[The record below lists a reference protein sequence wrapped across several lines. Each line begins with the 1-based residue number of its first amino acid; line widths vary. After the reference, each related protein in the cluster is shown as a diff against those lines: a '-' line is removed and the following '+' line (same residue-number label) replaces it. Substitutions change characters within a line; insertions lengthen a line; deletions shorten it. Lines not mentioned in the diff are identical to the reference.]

1 MLKIGEFYEANK
13 IAELAGVKG
22 ARGLQ
27 CGIFVNDN
35 NKTTILIQTISKE
48 GMTENYPNKWDE
60 ESIGVLHYCGTN
72 KGQTKDIPK
81 QSLESKLNKHV
92 NEAIFP
98 IHVFVKYPEQYFQYL
113 GEFIRLPKYD
123 ETINIDGKDIY
134 LFGLV
139 SKNIEL
145 TEMIIRKIMSI
156 SHL

>member
-1 MLKIGEFYEANK
+1 MLKIGEFYKATD

-22 ARGLQ
+22 PRGLQ
-27 CGIFVNDN
+27 CGILVNDS
-35 NKTTILIQTISKE
+35 NKITILIQTIPKY
-48 GMTENYPNKWDE
+48 GMTENYPNKWDK

-72 KGQTKDIPK
+72 KGQIKSIPK

-98 IHVFVKYPEQYFQYL
+98 IHVFVRYPKHHFQYL

-123 ETINIDGKDIY
+123 ETIIINDKDVY

-145 TEMIIRKIMSI
+145 TETIIHKIMSI
-156 SHL
+156 SHI